1 MSMDSKKELEEGKVR
16 LELLDAFLRT
26 AESIPDD
33 LWWSIC
39 DAIGYDAA
47 TPVSWACGR
56 LKVLYLRT
64 ENDESISV
72 PAANVILCKD
82 TFKTFILEYFSPFI
96 YECILK
102 H

>member
-1 MSMDSKKELEEGKVR
+1 MSMDFQKELEEGKVR
-16 LELLDAFLRT
+16 LALLDDFLMT
-26 AESIPDD
+26 TESIPDD

-39 DAIGYDAA
+39 DAIGYDSA

-64 ENDESISV
+64 ENGESISV
-72 PAANVILCKD
+72 PAANVILCKN
-82 TFKTFILEYFSPFI
+82 TFKSFISGYFSPFI
-96 YECILK
+96 YENILE

>member
-1 MSMDSKKELEEGKVR
+1 MSRDFQKELEEGRIR
-16 LELLDAFLRT
+16 LAKTDRFLQT

-33 LWWSIC
+33 FWWGIC
-39 DAIGYDAA
+39 DAIGYDSA

-64 ENDESISV
+64 EKGESIAV
-72 PAANVILCKD
+72 PAANVVLSRD
-82 TFKTFILEYFSPFI
+82 TFKPFISEYFSPFI

>member
-1 MSMDSKKELEEGKVR
+1 MSSDYKKELEEGKAR
-16 LELLDAFLRT
+16 LAELDHFLQT

-39 DAIGYDAA
+39 DAIGYDSA

-64 ENDESISV
+64 ENGESISV
-72 PAANVILCKD
+72 PAAKVVLCKD
-82 TFKTFILEYFSPFI
+82 TFESFISEYFSPFI
-96 YECILK
+96 YKCILE